1 MRRAH
6 RPLTL
11 AMSTLTAPVAG
22 LALQTS
28 EHSAF
33 TPTNSKSSPAA
44 APDPPPSSPEM
55 EADDKCRSPGVS
67 VSPCSS
73 VFSRSLAAHRSS
85 SGTTHH
91 SSLNSSSSGTVSSSH
106 STRSPSPPSSPD
118 SPSKWSEHRHRRARG
133 SSPERPGSGK
143 ENDGAVVPHNPP
155 SGQQRFT
162 SFSVVDILA
171 QPSKKRTPPPS
182 PSPPPQPAHSPTTT
196 AATTTGV
203 PMRVGLGVGVGVG
216 MSGVNALTDTRWS
229 GNQSQ
234 HAGLPSWY
242 LGAPRFS
249 ATTSK
254 YSKISNYAMRF
265 NCS

>member
-1 MRRAH
+1 
-6 RPLTL
+6 
-11 AMSTLTAPVAG
+11 MSTLTAPAAG

-44 APDPPPSSPEM
+44 SEPPPSSPEM
-55 EADDKCRSPGVS
+55 EADDVKCRSPGVS
-67 VSPCSS
+67 VSPCTL
-73 VFSRSLAAHRSS
+73 FSRSFAAHRSAS
-85 SGTTHH
+85 SGASTHPPPPLPPPPPPPQ
-91 SSLNSSSSGTVSSSH
+91 SSLNYSSGALSSSSQ
-106 STRSPSPPSSPD
+106 STRSPSPPSSPE
-118 SPSKWSEHRHRRARG
+118 SPNKWSEHRPHRRARG

-143 ENDGAVVPHNPP
+143 ENDGAVVPHNPA
-155 SGQQRFT
+155 GHRFT

-182 PSPPPQPAHSPTTT
+182 PSPPPPPPTHSPVTT
-196 AATTTGV
+196 AATTTVV
-203 PMRVGLGVGVGVG
+203 PMRVGLGVGVG

-234 HAGLPSWY
+234 HAGLPNWY

-249 ATTSK
+249 AATSK
-254 YSKISNYAMRF
+254 YNMKRRKTKTQ
-265 NCS
+265 